1 MGVRDR
7 LRAVQ
12 QLGAS
17 GALNP
22 GARLGKLKKG
32 TGKRLTAAEK
42 NQARK
47 LRERELRKKKRDKKK
62 G

>member
-1 MGVRDR
+1 
-7 LRAVQ
+7 VQ

-22 GARLGKLKKG
+22 GAKLAKLKKG
-32 TGKRLTAAEK
+32 TGKRLSTQDKA
-42 NQARK
+42 QARK
-47 LRERELRKKKRDKKK
+47 LRERELRRKKRDSKKK